1 METASELNVH
11 VLQDFHSKWAKYW
24 LITNEASNLQIIYQR
39 KVHNFSLSTDEI
51 ILVHCFCCDRKQK
64 VITVFVAATRMTASF
79 CHSTFTCSC
88 SVSVPQT
95 SWACCGRSKQGSD
108 RALKMMVLGIYSS
121 ETYSQHW
128 GYREPVDTSWCT
140 WKLNCCSHAPPSVMG
155 TRAGLPGITLELEG
169 GLINERDFR
178 GSINVS

>member
-39 KVHNFSLSTDEI
+39 KVHNFSPSTDEI

-64 VITVFVAATRMTASF
+64 VITVFVAAARMTASF

-88 SVSVPQT
+88 SVSVPQI
-95 SWACCGRSKQGSD
+95 SCGRSKPGSD
-108 RALKMMVLGIYSS
+108 RALTMMVLGIYCS
-121 ETYSQHW
+121 ETYSQH
-128 GYREPVDTSWCT
+128 R
-140 WKLNCCSHAPPSVMG
+140 G
-155 TRAGLPGITLELEG
+155 TGSLLTPLGLPESWTVAVMPQHLRWVQ
-169 GLINERDFR
+169 ERDFQ
-178 GSINVS
+178 GSPLSWKEN

>member
-39 KVHNFSLSTDEI
+39 KVRNFSPSTDEI

-64 VITVFVAATRMTASF
+64 VITVFVAAARMTASF

-88 SVSVPQT
+88 SVSVPQI
-95 SWACCGRSKQGSD
+95 SCGRSKPGSD
-108 RALKMMVLGIYSS
+108 RALTMMVLGIYCS
-121 ETYSQHW
+121 ETYSQHRE
-128 GYREPVDTSWCT
+128 YREPVDTPWST
-140 WKLNCCSHAPPSVMG
+140 WKLNCCSHAPASVMG
-155 TRAGLPGITLELEG
+155 TRAGLSGITLELEG
-169 GLINERDFR
+169 RLINELDFR
-178 GSINVS
+178 GSINLS